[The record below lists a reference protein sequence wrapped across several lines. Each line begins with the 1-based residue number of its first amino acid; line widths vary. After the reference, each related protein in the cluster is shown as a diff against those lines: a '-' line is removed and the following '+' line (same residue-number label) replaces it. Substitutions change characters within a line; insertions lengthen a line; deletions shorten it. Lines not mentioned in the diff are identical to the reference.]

1 MNTQNTTTIERQAM
15 IFNVQKYSLYDGP
28 GIRTIVFFKGCPLR
42 CQWCANPE
50 GLERKFEVMYK
61 ESVCSD
67 CRASM
72 CVRWVF
78 ITWMKMIIIK
88 YDAT

>member
-1 MNTQNTTTIERQAM
+1 MVNVKEERIERQAM

-50 GLERKFEVMYK
+50 GIKRRYELW
-61 ESVCSD
+61 
-67 CRASM
+67 SM
-72 CVRWVF
+72 CGCLSFR
-78 ITWMKMIIIK
+78 
-88 YDAT
+88 YPLH